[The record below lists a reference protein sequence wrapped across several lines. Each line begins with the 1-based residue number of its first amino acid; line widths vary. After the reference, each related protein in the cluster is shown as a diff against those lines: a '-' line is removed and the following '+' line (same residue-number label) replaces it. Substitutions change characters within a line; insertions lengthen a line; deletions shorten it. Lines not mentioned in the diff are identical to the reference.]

1 MQTEFLRQDQVAED
15 VTSLSAYRI
24 AVLIPCYNEEV
35 TIAGVVRDMRA
46 ALPDAAIYV
55 YDNNSTD
62 RTMAFARDAGAI
74 TRRERLQGKGHVI
87 RRMFADIEADFY
99 VLIDGDGTYEAAA
112 APKMV
117 RMALENGHDTVM
129 GVRNHEEAA
138 AYRPGHVLGNKVLT
152 GLVVSLF
159 GRGQSDM
166 LSGYR
171 VFSRRFVKSFPA
183 LSSGF
188 ETETEF
194 TVHTLELNMSMGEVQ
209 TRYSE
214 RPEGSFSKLNTYKDG
229 FRILGTIINLLKQE
243 RPFLFFG
250 SIGVV
255 LALLGGLVGLRSVLD
270 FIETHTVPHLPSAV
284 LATGLE
290 LLAALSLVCGLILNS
305 VALGRQE
312 SKRLAYL
319 ALSAPPRIDL

>member
-1 MQTEFLRQDQVAED
+1 MQEDQNSGEPISQVTLPVAAHR
-15 VTSLSAYRI
+15 V

-35 TIAGVVRDMRA
+35 TIGSVVREMRA
-46 ALPDAAIYV
+46 ALPEAAIYV
-55 YDNNSTD
+55 YDNNSSDQTI
-62 RTMAFARDAGAI
+62 TCARAAGAI
-74 TRRERLQGKGHVI
+74 TRREKLQGKGHVI

-112 APKMV
+112 APAMV
-117 RMALENGHDTVM
+117 RLAYENAHDTVM
-129 GVRNHEEAA
+129 GVRVHEQAA
-138 AYRPGHVLGNKVLT
+138 AYRAGHVLGNKVLT

-194 TVHTLELNMSMGEVQ
+194 TVHALQLNMSMGEVS
-209 TRYSE
+209 TRYVE
-214 RPEGSFSKLNTYKDG
+214 RPEGSFSKLNTYRDG
-229 FRILGTIINLLKQE
+229 FKILGTIINLLKQE

-250 SIGVV
+250 FIGGC
-255 LALLGGLVGLRSVLD
+255 LAVLGGLIGLRSILD

-290 LLAALSLVCGLILNS
+290 ILAALSLVCGVILNS

-312 SKRLAYL
+312 IKRLAYL
-319 ALSAPPRIDL
+319 GLQAPPRIDV